1 MILRTLQSLKF
12 DNLKSVNVIFK
23 ETRLVL
29 ALLVF
34 TASPLYSATKASFLI
49 VEHPEAF
56 VIYNRYQQLL
66 TDAEKQAFVPYTPFR
81 ILDEKGTLGDGF
93 TPCLKGEADGQV
105 VFLLRDEG
113 GALSGEN
120 LAGRISYFR
129 NVILIDDTIESV
141 SMRLVVAD
149 PTRSQASTISA
160 GSVIHRVFSAGGQ
173 TYVKVAGVHEQFG
186 WVDFRRTAVGR
197 DWKAVEEIRLSRS
210 EQLRKVLPQI
220 SVKLHEVNA
229 KLAELCNR
237 LGLAIARPPQWKAEA
252 GNAHLI
258 CSLDSEI
265 PVGIFSRSSV
275 LLGKSLETILLGTN
289 LRIDSSPGRIEIR

>member
-1 MILRTLQSLKF
+1 MILRTLQSLTF

-29 ALLVF
+29 ALLVL
-34 TASPLYSATKASFLI
+34 TTSPLYSAINASFLI
-49 VEHPEAF
+49 VQRPEAF
-56 VIYNRYQQLL
+56 VMYNRYQQLL
-66 TDAEKQAFVPYTPFR
+66 TDAEKRVFVPYIPFR
-81 ILDEKGTLGDGF
+81 IIDEKSVLGDGF
-93 TPCLKGEADGQV
+93 TPCLKGEMDGQV

-141 SMRLVVAD
+141 STRLVVAD
-149 PTRSQASTISA
+149 PTRSRTSTISP
-160 GSVIHRVFSAGGQ
+160 GTVIHRLFIAGGQ
-173 TYVKVAGVHEQFG
+173 TYVKVAGAREQFG
-186 WVDFRRTAVGR
+186 WVDFRGTTVGR

-220 SVKLHEVNA
+220 SVKLREVNT
-229 KLAELCNR
+229 KLAELCKR
-237 LGLAIARPPQWKAEA
+237 LGSAISRPPQWKAEA
-252 GNAHLI
+252 GSEKLI

-265 PVGIFSRSSV
+265 PIGVFSRSSA